1 MDFMSYWFFSLIT
14 DILKNYTN
22 KVGNSD
28 SITTN
33 PEKNGNYTGVY
44 KKLMVVKTHHDFKL
58 DLVACKK

>member
-44 KKLMVVKTHHDFKL
+44 KKTHSNG
-58 DLVACKK
+58 LVISPKINCG

>member
-44 KKLMVVKTHHDFKL
+44 KKSHGG
-58 DLVACKK
+58 